1 MINLRNL
8 LKASLI
14 NDYGLNAFSRK
25 LGSSKEKRKALLA
38 SGIVLLGISALAY
51 TITLYFQIMADALEQ
66 IGYLEM
72 IIIMA
77 IMAST
82 AMVFFTSIYKAQGSL
97 FTSRDYDLL
106 LSLPIKD
113 STILISKIINLL
125 SLNWVFSAFI
135 LIPTSIIYFTRVGDL
150 SWTYF
155 LVLSFGV
162 LLIPL
167 IPVILASI
175 LAFFISYFASRFRYK
190 NITIILGSI
199 LLTLGFMVSSYY
211 TQDII
216 ERIVLN
222 SPSIMDMISKIY
234 PPAAYLTKALVD
246 LSLVDLLIFIVLSLL
261 PFMAFILVFS
271 RSFKQIISRLGESY
285 RRADYEVGTLK
296 AETPISAL
304 AKKEIRRY
312 ISIPIYILNTFIGMI
327 LLMVAAV
334 ATLFISGETLAM
346 YMDIPYVADIF
357 PLAILAMMGFC
368 IGMSSTTSSSISL
381 EGKSLWIMKSLPLR
395 TQDIFLGK
403 IILSLLVTLPIT
415 ILANIIFYLGL
426 DFDLSS
432 LIWNLAIS
440 SLYCLV
446 AAYTGLLINL
456 YFPKL
461 DWTSP
466 TTVVKQS
473 ASVLV
478 SLVVTL
484 VTIGIP
490 IAAFILLEVT
500 KINIF
505 LGLVLVG
512 LIINLLLVRL
522 ILNSKGVEKFME
534 L

>member
-82 AMVFFTSIYKAQGSL
+82 VMVFFTSIYKAQGSL

-285 RRADYEVGTLK
+285 RRADYEVG
-296 AETPISAL
+296 
-304 AKKEIRRY
+304 
-312 ISIPIYILNTFIGMI
+312 
-327 LLMVAAV
+327 
-334 ATLFISGETLAM
+334 
-346 YMDIPYVADIF
+346 
-357 PLAILAMMGFC
+357 
-368 IGMSSTTSSSISL
+368 
-381 EGKSLWIMKSLPLR
+381 
-395 TQDIFLGK
+395 
-403 IILSLLVTLPIT
+403 
-415 ILANIIFYLGL
+415 
-426 DFDLSS
+426 
-432 LIWNLAIS
+432 
-440 SLYCLV
+440 
-446 AAYTGLLINL
+446 
-456 YFPKL
+456 
-461 DWTSP
+461 
-466 TTVVKQS
+466 
-473 ASVLV
+473 
-478 SLVVTL
+478 
-484 VTIGIP
+484 
-490 IAAFILLEVT
+490 
-500 KINIF
+500 
-505 LGLVLVG
+505 
-512 LIINLLLVRL
+512 
-522 ILNSKGVEKFME
+522 
-534 L
+534 